1 MKPATSAV
9 VALTALNLLNYLD
22 RFVVAGMV
30 EPLKK
35 AFGADDADIGLLTSV
50 FLVVYMLASPVFGVL
65 ARSVRRTAILGAGVI
80 VWSLAT
86 VAAGFAGG
94 FGHLLVSRAVIGVG
108 EAAYATV
115 GPSILGDWFPPERRS
130 TVLAVFYA
138 AIPVGSALGFLV
150 GGLVSESLGWRAAF
164 WIAGGPGLL
173 LGVWCFRLI
182 EPARGAMDEPS
193 SGPAASADPAGEARL
208 AATPPPATVAQPR
221 RSEALWSLATNAQWM
236 WCVLGYTAYT
246 FSLGALAVWMPAFMQ
261 RERGWSAESAA
272 ITFSGIVV
280 VTGFL
285 GTIAGGAVDAR
296 AARGRASPSL
306 FLCAITALVAAPL
319 LMIAIGTHDRTT
331 CIVATG
337 VGCFLAFV
345 SQAPINAAILNSV
358 GSDARAFAVGMSTLV
373 IHVLGDVPSP
383 WLVGKVSDAT
393 GSLAKGLGLVPIG
406 FVAAAVI
413 WGVGAFVLRRRP
425 S

>member
-30 EPLKK
+30 EPLKE
-35 AFGADDADIGLLTSV
+35 AFGAVDADIGLLTSI
-50 FLVVYMLASPVFGVL
+50 FLVSYMLASPLFGAM
-65 ARSVRRTAILGAGVI
+65 ARSLRRTAILGAGVL
-80 VWSLAT
+80 VWSAAT

-94 FGHLLVSRAVIGVG
+94 FGSLLASRAIIGVG

-115 GPSILGDWFPPERRS
+115 GPSILGDWFPPQQRS
-130 TVLAVFYA
+130 TVLAIFYA

-164 WIAGGPGLL
+164 FVAGGPGLL
-173 LGVWCFRLI
+173 LGLLCFRLT
-182 EPARGAMDEPS
+182 EPVRGAMDEPANPDS
-193 SGPAASADPAGEARL
+193 AAMQPLIAPARSG
-208 AATPPPATVAQPR
+208 R
-221 RSEALWSLATNAQWM
+221 REVLWMLATNAQWM
-236 WCVLGYTAYT
+236 WSVAGYTAYT

-261 RERGWSAESAA
+261 RERGWSPESAA

-285 GTIAGGAVDAR
+285 GTIVGGAVDAR
-296 AARGRASPSL
+296 LARGRAAPSL
-306 FLCAITALVAAPL
+306 VLCAITALMAAPL
-319 LMIAIGTHDRTT
+319 LMLALATQDSTICIA
-331 CIVATG
+331 ATG
-337 VGCFLAFV
+337 LGCFLAFV

-358 GSDARAFAVGMSTLV
+358 GSDARAFAVGMSALM

-393 GSLAKGLGLVPIG
+393 GSLAKGLVLVPIG
-406 FVAAAVI
+406 FAVAALI
-413 WGVGAFVLRRRP
+413 WGVGAIALRRRP
-425 S
+425 

>member
-9 VALTALNLLNYLD
+9 VALTALNLLKYLD

-50 FLVVYMLASPVFGVL
+50 FLVVYMLASPVFGVM
-65 ARSVRRTAILGAGVI
+65 ARSLRRTAILGAGVI

-94 FGHLLVSRAVIGVG
+94 FGQLLLSRAIIGVG

-130 TVLAVFYA
+130 AVLAVFYA
-138 AIPVGSALGFLV
+138 AIPVGSAMGFLV

-173 LGVWCFRLI
+173 LGVLCFRLM
-182 EPARGAMDEPS
+182 EPARGAMDGPS
-193 SGPAASADPAGEARL
+193 SVAGASAGPSDEARL
-208 AATPPPATVAQPR
+208 ATSPPPATVAQSR

-261 RERGWSAESAA
+261 RERGWSPESAA

-285 GTIAGGAVDAR
+285 GTIVGGAVDTR
-296 AARGRASPSL
+296 AARGRAAPSL
-306 FLCAITALVAAPL
+306 FLCAVTALVAAPL
-319 LMIAIGTHDRTT
+319 LMVAIGTEDRTT
-331 CIVATG
+331 CIAATG
-337 VGCFLAFV
+337 LGCFLAFV

-358 GSDARAFAVGMSTLV
+358 GSGARAFAVGMSTFA

-383 WLVGKVSDAT
+383 WLVGRVSDAT
-393 GSLAKGLGLVPIG
+393 GSLSTGLGLVPMG
-406 FVAAAVI
+406 FAAAALI
-413 WGVGAFVLRRRP
+413 WGAGALALRRRP
-425 S
+425 A

>member
-50 FLVVYMLASPVFGVL
+50 FLVSYMLASPLFGAM
-65 ARSVRRTAILGAGVI
+65 ARSLRRTAILGAGVL
-80 VWSLAT
+80 VWSVAT

-94 FGHLLVSRAVIGVG
+94 FGALLASRAIIGVG

-115 GPSILGDWFPPERRS
+115 GPSILGDWFPPQRRS
-130 TVLAVFYA
+130 TVLSIFYA

-164 WIAGGPGLL
+164 FVAGGPGLL
-173 LGVWCFRLI
+173 LGLLCFRLT
-182 EPARGAMDEPS
+182 EPVRGAMDEPGAS
-193 SGPAASADPAGEARL
+193 SGAAIESAP
-208 AATPPPATVAQPR
+208 TTTTVRNGR
-221 RSEALWSLATNAQWM
+221 REALWTLATNAQWM
-236 WCVLGYTAYT
+236 WSVAGYTAYT

-261 RERGWSAESAA
+261 RERGWSPESAA

-296 AARGRASPSL
+296 LARGRAAPSL
-306 FLCAITALVAAPL
+306 VLCAITALVAAPL
-319 LMIAIGTHDRTT
+319 LMLAIATQDRTM
-331 CIVATG
+331 CIAATG
-337 VGCFLAFV
+337 LGCFLAFV

-358 GSDARAFAVGMSTLV
+358 GSDARAFAIGMSTLM

-406 FVAAAVI
+406 FAAAALI
-413 WGVGAFVLRRRP
+413 WGVGAFALRRRP
-425 S
+425 

>member
-50 FLVVYMLASPVFGVL
+50 FLVSYMLASPLFGAM
-65 ARSVRRTAILGAGVI
+65 ARSLRRTAILGAGVL
-80 VWSLAT
+80 VWSVAT

-94 FGHLLVSRAVIGVG
+94 FGALLASRAIIGVG

-115 GPSILGDWFPPERRS
+115 GPSILGDWFPPQRRS
-130 TVLAVFYA
+130 TVLAIFYA

-164 WIAGGPGLL
+164 FVAGGPGLL
-173 LGVWCFRLI
+173 LGLLCFRLT
-182 EPARGAMDEPS
+182 EPVRGAMD
-193 SGPAASADPAGEARL
+193 GPAASSG
-208 AATPPPATVAQPR
+208 AAIESAPTVTTVRNGR
-221 RSEALWSLATNAQWM
+221 REALWTLATNAQWM
-236 WCVLGYTAYT
+236 WSVAGYTAYT

-261 RERGWSAESAA
+261 RERGWSPESAA

-285 GTIAGGAVDAR
+285 GTIAGGAVDAQL
-296 AARGRASPSL
+296 ARGRAAPSL
-306 FLCAITALVAAPL
+306 VLCAITALVAAPL
-319 LMIAIGTHDRTT
+319 LMIAIATQDRTM
-331 CIVATG
+331 CIAATG
-337 VGCFLAFV
+337 LGCFLAFV

-358 GSDARAFAVGMSTLV
+358 GSDARAFAIGMSTLM

-406 FVAAAVI
+406 FAAAALI
-413 WGVGAFVLRRRP
+413 WGVGAFALRRRP
-425 S
+425 

>member
-50 FLVVYMLASPVFGVL
+50 FLVSYMLASPLFGAM
-65 ARSVRRTAILGAGVI
+65 ARSLRRTAILGAGVL
-80 VWSLAT
+80 VWSVAT

-94 FGHLLVSRAVIGVG
+94 FGALLASRAIIGVG

-115 GPSILGDWFPPERRS
+115 GPSILGDWFPPQRRS
-130 TVLAVFYA
+130 TVLAIFYA

-164 WIAGGPGLL
+164 FVAGGPGLL
-173 LGVWCFRLI
+173 LGLLCFRLT
-182 EPARGAMDEPS
+182 EPVRGAMD
-193 SGPAASADPAGEARL
+193 GPAASSG
-208 AATPPPATVAQPR
+208 AAIESAPTVTTVRNGR
-221 RSEALWSLATNAQWM
+221 REALWTLATNAQWM
-236 WCVLGYTAYT
+236 WSVAGYTAYT

-261 RERGWSAESAA
+261 RERGWSPESAA

-296 AARGRASPSL
+296 LARGRAAPSL
-306 FLCAITALVAAPL
+306 VLCAITALVAAPL
-319 LMIAIGTHDRTT
+319 LMLAIATQDRTM
-331 CIVATG
+331 CIAATG
-337 VGCFLAFV
+337 LGCFLAFV

-358 GSDARAFAVGMSTLV
+358 GSDARAFAIGMSTLM

-406 FVAAAVI
+406 FAAAALI
-413 WGVGAFVLRRRP
+413 WGVGAFALRRRP
-425 S
+425 

>member
-9 VALTALNLLNYLD
+9 IALTALNLLNYLD

-50 FLVVYMLASPVFGVL
+50 FLVSYMLASPLFGAM
-65 ARSVRRTAILGAGVI
+65 ARSLRRTAILGAGVL
-80 VWSLAT
+80 VWSAAT

-94 FGHLLVSRAVIGVG
+94 FAALLASRAIIGVG

-115 GPSILGDWFPPERRS
+115 GPSILGDWFPPQRRS
-130 TVLAVFYA
+130 TVLAIFYA

-164 WIAGGPGLL
+164 FVAGGPGLL
-173 LGVWCFRLI
+173 LGLWCFRLT
-182 EPARGAMDEPS
+182 EPVRGAMDAPAVS
-193 SGPAASADPAGEARL
+193 SGAAIESAPTTTTARSG
-208 AATPPPATVAQPR
+208 R
-221 RSEALWSLATNAQWM
+221 REALWTLATNAQWM
-236 WCVLGYTAYT
+236 WSVAGYTAYT

-261 RERGWSAESAA
+261 RERGWSPESAA

-285 GTIAGGAVDAR
+285 GTIAGGAVDTR
-296 AARGRASPSL
+296 LARGRAAPSL
-306 FLCAITALVAAPL
+306 VLCAITALVAAPL
-319 LMIAIGTHDRTT
+319 LMLAIATQDRTI
-331 CIVATG
+331 CIAATG
-337 VGCFLAFV
+337 LGCFLAFV

-358 GSDARAFAVGMSTLV
+358 GSDARAFAVGMSTLM

-406 FVAAAVI
+406 FAAAALI
-413 WGVGAFVLRRRP
+413 WGVGAIALRRRP
-425 S
+425 

>member
-50 FLVVYMLASPVFGVL
+50 FLVSYMFASPLFGAM
-65 ARSVRRTAILGAGVI
+65 ARSLRRTAILGAGVI
-80 VWSLAT
+80 VWSAAT

-94 FGHLLVSRAVIGVG
+94 FGALLTSRAIIGVG

-115 GPSILGDWFPPERRS
+115 GPSILGDWFPAQRRS
-130 TVLAVFYA
+130 TVLAIFYA

-164 WIAGGPGLL
+164 WIAGGPGLVLGL
-173 LGVWCFRLI
+173 LCFRLT
-182 EPARGAMDEPS
+182 EPVRGAMDEPAAS
-193 SGPAASADPAGEARL
+193 SGAAIESAPTTRAVPVRSG
-208 AATPPPATVAQPR
+208 R
-221 RSEALWSLATNAQWM
+221 REALWTLATNAQWM
-236 WCVLGYTAYT
+236 WSVAGYTAYT

-261 RERGWSAESAA
+261 RERGWSPESAA

-285 GTIAGGAVDAR
+285 GTIAGGAIDAR
-296 AARGRASPSL
+296 LARGRAAPSL
-306 FLCAITALVAAPL
+306 VLCAITALVAAPL
-319 LMIAIGTHDRTT
+319 LMLAIATQDHTI

-337 VGCFLAFV
+337 VGCFMAFV

-358 GSDARAFAVGMSTLV
+358 GSDARAFAVGMSTLM

-406 FVAAAVI
+406 FAAAAII
-413 WGVGAFVLRRRP
+413 WGVGAIALRRRP
-425 S
+425 

>member
-9 VALTALNLLNYLD
+9 IALTALNLLNYLD

-35 AFGADDADIGLLTSV
+35 AFGADDADIGLLMSV
-50 FLVVYMLASPVFGVL
+50 FLVSYMLASPLFGAM
-65 ARSVRRTAILGAGVI
+65 ARSLRRTAILGAGVL
-80 VWSLAT
+80 VWSAAT

-94 FGHLLVSRAVIGVG
+94 FGALLASRAIIGVG

-115 GPSILGDWFPPERRS
+115 GPSILGDWFPPQRRS
-130 TVLAVFYA
+130 TVLAIFYA

-150 GGLVSESLGWRAAF
+150 GGLASESLGWRAAF
-164 WIAGGPGLL
+164 FVAGGPGLL
-173 LGVWCFRLI
+173 LGLWCFRLT
-182 EPARGAMDEPS
+182 EPVRGAMDAPVAPS
-193 SGPAASADPAGEARL
+193 GAAIESAPTMATARIG
-208 AATPPPATVAQPR
+208 R
-221 RSEALWSLATNAQWM
+221 REALWTLATNAQWM
-236 WCVLGYTAYT
+236 WSVAGYTAFT

-261 RERGWSAESAA
+261 RERGWSPESAA

-296 AARGRASPSL
+296 LARGRAAPSL
-306 FLCAITALVAAPL
+306 VLCAITTLVVAPL
-319 LMIAIGTHDRTT
+319 LMLAITTQDRTI
-331 CIVATG
+331 CIAATG
-337 VGCFLAFV
+337 LGCFLAFV

-358 GSDARAFAVGMSTLV
+358 GSDARAFAVGMSTLL

-406 FVAAAVI
+406 FAAAALI
-413 WGVGAFVLRRRP
+413 WGVGAIALRRRP
-425 S
+425 

>member
-1 MKPATSAV
+1 MKPATSAL

-50 FLVVYMLASPVFGVL
+50 FLVSYMLASPLFGAM
-65 ARSVRRTAILGAGVI
+65 ARSLRRTAILGAGVL
-80 VWSLAT
+80 VWSVAT

-94 FGHLLVSRAVIGVG
+94 FGALLASRAIIGVG

-115 GPSILGDWFPPERRS
+115 GPSILGDWFPPQRRS
-130 TVLAVFYA
+130 TVLAIFYA

-164 WIAGGPGLL
+164 FIAGGPGLL
-173 LGVWCFRLI
+173 LGLLCFRLT
-182 EPARGAMDEPS
+182 EPVRGAMDEPAAS
-193 SGPAASADPAGEARL
+193 SGAAMQSAP
-208 AATPPPATVAQPR
+208 TVTTVRNGR
-221 RSEALWSLATNAQWM
+221 REALWTLATNAQWM
-236 WCVLGYTAYT
+236 WSVAGYTAYT

-261 RERGWSAESAA
+261 RERGWSPESAA

-296 AARGRASPSL
+296 LARGRAAPSL
-306 FLCAITALVAAPL
+306 VLCAITALVAAPL
-319 LMIAIGTHDRTT
+319 LMIAIATQDRTM
-331 CIVATG
+331 CIAATG
-337 VGCFLAFV
+337 LGCFLAFV

-358 GSDARAFAVGMSTLV
+358 GSDARAFAVGMSTLM

-406 FVAAAVI
+406 FAAAALI
-413 WGVGAFVLRRRP
+413 WGVGAIALRRRP
-425 S
+425 

>member
-50 FLVVYMLASPVFGVL
+50 FLVSYMLASPLFGAM
-65 ARSVRRTAILGAGVI
+65 ARSLRRTAILGAGVL
-80 VWSLAT
+80 VWSVAT

-94 FGHLLVSRAVIGVG
+94 FGALLASRAIIGVG

-115 GPSILGDWFPPERRS
+115 GPSILGDWFPPQRRS
-130 TVLAVFYA
+130 TVLAIFYA

-164 WIAGGPGLL
+164 FVAGGPGLL
-173 LGVWCFRLI
+173 LGLLCFRLT
-182 EPARGAMDEPS
+182 EPVRGAMD
-193 SGPAASADPAGEARL
+193 GPAASSG
-208 AATPPPATVAQPR
+208 AAIESAPTVTTVRNGR
-221 RSEALWSLATNAQWM
+221 REALWTLATNAQWM
-236 WCVLGYTAYT
+236 WSVAGYTAYT

-261 RERGWSAESAA
+261 RERGWSPESAA

-296 AARGRASPSL
+296 LARGRAAPSL
-306 FLCAITALVAAPL
+306 VLCAITALVAAPL
-319 LMIAIGTHDRTT
+319 LMIAIATQDRTM
-331 CIVATG
+331 CIAATG
-337 VGCFLAFV
+337 LGCFLAFV

-358 GSDARAFAVGMSTLV
+358 GSDARAFAIGMSTLM

-406 FVAAAVI
+406 FAAAALI
-413 WGVGAFVLRRRP
+413 WGVGAFALRRRP
-425 S
+425 

>member
-9 VALTALNLLNYLD
+9 IALTALNLLNYLD

-35 AFGADDADIGLLTSV
+35 AFSADDADIGLLTSV
-50 FLVVYMLASPVFGVL
+50 FLVSYMFASPLFGAM
-65 ARSVRRTAILGAGVI
+65 ARSLRRTAILGAGVI
-80 VWSLAT
+80 VWSVAT

-94 FGHLLVSRAVIGVG
+94 FGPLLASRAIIGVG

-130 TVLAVFYA
+130 TVLAIFYA
-138 AIPVGSALGFLV
+138 AIPVGSALGYLL

-164 WIAGGPGLL
+164 WIAGGPGLVLGL
-173 LGVWCFRLI
+173 LCLRLT
-182 EPARGAMDEPS
+182 EPVRGAMDKPAVPS
-193 SGPAASADPAGEARL
+193 RVESDAASASTPAPGRSG
-208 AATPPPATVAQPR
+208 R
-221 RSEALWSLATNAQWM
+221 REALWTLATNAQWM
-236 WCVLGYTAYT
+236 WSVAGYTAYT

-261 RERGWSAESAA
+261 RERGWSAESAV

-296 AARGRASPSL
+296 LARGRAVPSL
-306 FLCAITALVAAPL
+306 VLCAITALVAVPL
-319 LMIAIGTHDRTT
+319 LMLAIGTPDRTVCT
-331 CIVATG
+331 SAMG
-337 VGCFLAFV
+337 VGCFLVFV

-358 GSDARAFAVGMSTLV
+358 ASDARAFAIGMSTLM
-373 IHVLGDVPSP
+373 IHLLGDVPSP

-393 GSLAKGLGLVPIG
+393 GSLAKGLDLVPLG
-406 FVAAAVI
+406 FAAAALI
-413 WGVGAFVLRRRP
+413 WGVGALVLRRRA
-425 S
+425 

>member
-9 VALTALNLLNYLD
+9 IALTALNLLNYLD

-50 FLVVYMLASPVFGVL
+50 FLVSYMLASPLFGAM
-65 ARSVRRTAILGAGVI
+65 ARSLRRTAILGAGVL
-80 VWSLAT
+80 VWSVAT

-94 FGHLLVSRAVIGVG
+94 FGALLASRAIIGVG

-115 GPSILGDWFPPERRS
+115 GPSILGDWFPPQRRS
-130 TVLAVFYA
+130 TVLAIFYA

-164 WIAGGPGLL
+164 FVAGGPGLL
-173 LGVWCFRLI
+173 LGLWCFRLT
-182 EPARGAMDEPS
+182 EPVRGAMDEPAAS
-193 SGPAASADPAGEARL
+193 SGAAIQSAPTMATARSG
-208 AATPPPATVAQPR
+208 R
-221 RSEALWSLATNAQWM
+221 REALWTLATNAQWM
-236 WCVLGYTAYT
+236 WSVAGYTAYT

-261 RERGWSAESAA
+261 RERGWSPESAA

-285 GTIAGGAVDAR
+285 GTIAGGAIDAR
-296 AARGRASPSL
+296 LARGRAAPSL
-306 FLCAITALVAAPL
+306 VLCAITALVAAPL
-319 LMIAIGTHDRTT
+319 LMLAIATQDHTI

-337 VGCFLAFV
+337 VGCFMAFV

-358 GSDARAFAVGMSTLV
+358 GSDARAFAVGMSTLM

-406 FVAAAVI
+406 FAAAAII
-413 WGVGAFVLRRRP
+413 WGVGAIALRRRP
-425 S
+425 

>member
-50 FLVVYMLASPVFGVL
+50 FLVSYMLASPLFGAM
-65 ARSVRRTAILGAGVI
+65 ARSLRRTAILGAGVL
-80 VWSLAT
+80 VWSVAT

-94 FGHLLVSRAVIGVG
+94 FGALLASRAVIGVG

-115 GPSILGDWFPPERRS
+115 GPSILGDWFPPQRRS
-130 TVLAVFYA
+130 TVLAIFYA

-164 WIAGGPGLL
+164 FIAGGPGLL
-173 LGVWCFRLI
+173 LGLLCFRLT
-182 EPARGAMDEPS
+182 EPVRGAMDAPGAS
-193 SGPAASADPAGEARL
+193 SGGAIES
-208 AATPPPATVAQPR
+208 AATVTTVRNGR
-221 RSEALWSLATNAQWM
+221 REALWTLATNAQWM
-236 WCVLGYTAYT
+236 WSVAGYTAYT

-261 RERGWSAESAA
+261 RERGWSPESAA

-280 VTGFL
+280 VSGFL

-296 AARGRASPSL
+296 LARGRAAPSL
-306 FLCAITALVAAPL
+306 VLCAITALVAAPL
-319 LMIAIGTHDRTT
+319 LMIAIATQDRTM
-331 CIVATG
+331 CIAATG
-337 VGCFLAFV
+337 LGCFLAFV

-358 GSDARAFAVGMSTLV
+358 GSDARAFAVGMSTFV

-406 FVAAAVI
+406 FAAAALI
-413 WGVGAFVLRRRP
+413 WGVGAIALRRRP
-425 S
+425 

>member
-50 FLVVYMLASPVFGVL
+50 FLVSYMLASPLFGAM
-65 ARSVRRTAILGAGVI
+65 ARSLRRTAILGAGVL
-80 VWSLAT
+80 VWSVAT

-94 FGHLLVSRAVIGVG
+94 FGALLASRAIIGVG

-115 GPSILGDWFPPERRS
+115 GPSILGDWFPPQRRS
-130 TVLAVFYA
+130 TVLAIFYA

-164 WIAGGPGLL
+164 FVAGGPGLL
-173 LGVWCFRLI
+173 LGLWCFRLT
-182 EPARGAMDEPS
+182 EPVRGAMDEPAAS
-193 SGPAASADPAGEARL
+193 SGAAIQSAPTMATARSG
-208 AATPPPATVAQPR
+208 R
-221 RSEALWSLATNAQWM
+221 REALWTLATNAQWM
-236 WCVLGYTAYT
+236 WSVAGYTAYT

-261 RERGWSAESAA
+261 RERGWSPESAA

-285 GTIAGGAVDAR
+285 GTIAGGAIDAR
-296 AARGRASPSL
+296 LARGRAAPSL
-306 FLCAITALVAAPL
+306 VLCAITALVAAPL
-319 LMIAIGTHDRTT
+319 LMLAIATQDHTI

-337 VGCFLAFV
+337 VGCFMAFV

-358 GSDARAFAVGMSTLV
+358 GSDARAFAVGMSTLM

-406 FVAAAVI
+406 FAAAAII
-413 WGVGAFVLRRRP
+413 WGVGAIALRRRP
-425 S
+425 

>member
-50 FLVVYMLASPVFGVL
+50 FLVSYMLASPLFGAM
-65 ARSVRRTAILGAGVI
+65 ARSLRRTAILGAGVL
-80 VWSLAT
+80 VWSAAT

-94 FGHLLVSRAVIGVG
+94 FGALLASRAIIGVG

-115 GPSILGDWFPPERRS
+115 GPSILGDWFPPQRRS
-130 TVLAVFYA
+130 TVLAIFYA

-164 WIAGGPGLL
+164 FVAGGPGLVLGL
-173 LGVWCFRLI
+173 LCFRLT
-182 EPARGAMDEPS
+182 EPVRGAMDEPAAS
-193 SGPAASADPAGEARL
+193 SGAAIQSAPTMATARSG
-208 AATPPPATVAQPR
+208 R
-221 RSEALWSLATNAQWM
+221 REALWTLATNAQWM
-236 WCVLGYTAYT
+236 WSVAGYTAYT

-261 RERGWSAESAA
+261 RERGWSPESAA

-296 AARGRASPSL
+296 LARGRAAPSL
-306 FLCAITALVAAPL
+306 VLCAITALVAAPL
-319 LMIAIGTHDRTT
+319 LMLAIATQDHTI

-337 VGCFLAFV
+337 VGCFMAFV

-358 GSDARAFAVGMSTLV
+358 GSDARAFAVGMSTLM

-406 FVAAAVI
+406 FAAAAII
-413 WGVGAFVLRRRP
+413 WGVGAIALRRRP
-425 S
+425 

>member
-9 VALTALNLLNYLD
+9 IALTALNLLNYLD

-35 AFGADDADIGLLTSV
+35 AFGADDADIGLLMSV
-50 FLVVYMLASPVFGVL
+50 FLVSYMLASPLFGAM
-65 ARSVRRTAILGAGVI
+65 ARSLRRTAILGAGVL
-80 VWSLAT
+80 VWSAAT

-94 FGHLLVSRAVIGVG
+94 FGALLASRAIIGVG

-115 GPSILGDWFPPERRS
+115 GPSILGDWFPPQRRS
-130 TVLAVFYA
+130 TVLAIFYA

-150 GGLVSESLGWRAAF
+150 GGLASESLGWRAAF
-164 WIAGGPGLL
+164 FVAGGPGLL
-173 LGVWCFRLI
+173 LGLWCFRLT
-182 EPARGAMDEPS
+182 EPVRGAMDAPVAS
-193 SGPAASADPAGEARL
+193 SGAAIESAPTMATARSG
-208 AATPPPATVAQPR
+208 R
-221 RSEALWSLATNAQWM
+221 REALWTLATNAQWM
-236 WCVLGYTAYT
+236 WSVAGYTAFT

-261 RERGWSAESAA
+261 RERGWSPESAA

-296 AARGRASPSL
+296 LARGRAAPSL
-306 FLCAITALVAAPL
+306 VLCAITTLVVAPL
-319 LMIAIGTHDRTT
+319 LMLAITTQDRTI
-331 CIVATG
+331 CIAATG
-337 VGCFLAFV
+337 LGCFLAFV

-358 GSDARAFAVGMSTLV
+358 GSDARAFAVGMSTLL

-406 FVAAAVI
+406 FAAAALI
-413 WGVGAFVLRRRP
+413 WGVGAIALRRRP
-425 S
+425 

>member
-50 FLVVYMLASPVFGVL
+50 FLVSYMLASPLFGAM
-65 ARSVRRTAILGAGVI
+65 ARSLRRTAILGAGVL
-80 VWSLAT
+80 VWSVAT

-94 FGHLLVSRAVIGVG
+94 FGALLASRAIIGVG

-115 GPSILGDWFPPERRS
+115 GPSILGDWFPAQRRS
-130 TVLAVFYA
+130 TVLAIFYA

-150 GGLVSESLGWRAAF
+150 GGLVSESIGWRAAF
-164 WIAGGPGLL
+164 WIAGGPGLVLGL
-173 LGVWCFRLI
+173 LCFRLT
-182 EPARGAMDEPS
+182 EPVRGAMDEPAAS
-193 SGPAASADPAGEARL
+193 SGAAIQSAPTRAIARSG
-208 AATPPPATVAQPR
+208 R
-221 RSEALWSLATNAQWM
+221 REALWTLATNAQWM
-236 WCVLGYTAYT
+236 WSVAGYTAYT

-261 RERGWSAESAA
+261 RERGWSPESAA

-285 GTIAGGAVDAR
+285 GTIAGGAIDAR
-296 AARGRASPSL
+296 LARGRAAPSL
-306 FLCAITALVAAPL
+306 VLCAITALVAAPL
-319 LMIAIGTHDRTT
+319 LMLAIATQDHTI

-337 VGCFLAFV
+337 VGCFMAFV

-358 GSDARAFAVGMSTLV
+358 GSDARAFAVGMSTLM

-406 FVAAAVI
+406 FAAAAII
-413 WGVGAFVLRRRP
+413 WGVGAIALRRRP
-425 S
+425 

>member
-50 FLVVYMLASPVFGVL
+50 FLVSYMFASPLFGAM
-65 ARSVRRTAILGAGVI
+65 ARSLRRTAILGAGVL
-80 VWSLAT
+80 VWSVAT

-94 FGHLLVSRAVIGVG
+94 FGALLASRAIIGVG

-115 GPSILGDWFPPERRS
+115 GPSILGDWFPPQRRS
-130 TVLAVFYA
+130 TVLAIFYA

-164 WIAGGPGLL
+164 WIAGGPGLVLGL
-173 LGVWCFRLI
+173 LCFRLT
-182 EPARGAMDEPS
+182 EPVRGAMDEPAAS
-193 SGPAASADPAGEARL
+193 SGAAIQSAPTMATARSG
-208 AATPPPATVAQPR
+208 R
-221 RSEALWSLATNAQWM
+221 REALWTLATNAQWM
-236 WCVLGYTAYT
+236 WSVAGYTAYT

-261 RERGWSAESAA
+261 RERGWSPESAA

-285 GTIAGGAVDAR
+285 GTIAGGAIDAR
-296 AARGRASPSL
+296 LARGRAAPSL
-306 FLCAITALVAAPL
+306 VLCAITALVAAPL
-319 LMIAIGTHDRTT
+319 LMLAIATQDHTI

-337 VGCFLAFV
+337 VGCFMAFV

-358 GSDARAFAVGMSTLV
+358 GSDARAFAVGMSTLM

-406 FVAAAVI
+406 FAAAAII
-413 WGVGAFVLRRRP
+413 WGVGAIALRRRP
-425 S
+425 

>member
-50 FLVVYMLASPVFGVL
+50 FLVSYMLASPLFGAM
-65 ARSVRRTAILGAGVI
+65 ARSLRRTAILGAGVL
-80 VWSLAT
+80 VWSAAT

-94 FGHLLVSRAVIGVG
+94 FGALLASRAIIGVG

-115 GPSILGDWFPPERRS
+115 GPSILGDWFPPQRRS
-130 TVLAVFYA
+130 TVLAIFYA

-164 WIAGGPGLL
+164 FVAGGPGLL
-173 LGVWCFRLI
+173 LGLWCFRLT
-182 EPARGAMDEPS
+182 EPVRGAMDEPS
-193 SGPAASADPAGEARL
+193 ASSGAAIQSAPTMATARSG
-208 AATPPPATVAQPR
+208 R
-221 RSEALWSLATNAQWM
+221 REALWTLATNAQWM
-236 WCVLGYTAYT
+236 WSVAGYTAYT

-261 RERGWSAESAA
+261 RERGWSPESAV

-285 GTIAGGAVDAR
+285 GTIAGGAVEAR
-296 AARGRASPSL
+296 LARGRAAPSL
-306 FLCAITALVAAPL
+306 VLCAITALVAAPL
-319 LMIAIGTHDRTT
+319 LMLAIATQDRTI
-331 CIVATG
+331 CIAATG
-337 VGCFLAFV
+337 LGCFLAFV

-358 GSDARAFAVGMSTLV
+358 GSDARAFAVGMSTLM

-393 GSLAKGLGLVPIG
+393 GSLAKGFGLVPIG
-406 FVAAAVI
+406 FAAAALI
-413 WGVGAFVLRRRP
+413 WGVGAIALRRRP
-425 S
+425 

>member
-50 FLVVYMLASPVFGVL
+50 FLVSYMLASPLFGVM
-65 ARSVRRTAILGAGVI
+65 ARSLRRTALLGAGVL
-80 VWSLAT
+80 VWSVAT

-94 FGHLLVSRAVIGVG
+94 FGALLASRAVIGVG

-115 GPSILGDWFPPERRS
+115 GPSILGDWFPPQRRS

-164 WIAGGPGLL
+164 FVAGGPGLL
-173 LGVWCFRLI
+173 LGLLCFRLT
-182 EPARGAMDEPS
+182 EPVRGAMDEPTTAN
-193 SGPAASADPAGEARL
+193 GGEPRTAPVPMTASVRGG
-208 AATPPPATVAQPR
+208 R
-221 RSEALWSLATNAQWM
+221 REALWTLATNAQWM
-236 WCVLGYTAYT
+236 WSVAGYTAYT

-261 RERGWSAESAA
+261 RERGWSPESAA

-296 AARGRASPSL
+296 YARGRAAPSL
-306 FLCAITALVAAPL
+306 MLCAMTALVAAPL
-319 LMIAIGTHDRTT
+319 LMLAIATQDRTM
-331 CIVATG
+331 CIAATG
-337 VGCFLAFV
+337 AGCFLAFV

-358 GSDARAFAVGMSTLV
+358 GSDARAFAVGMSTLM

-383 WLVGKVSDAT
+383 WLVGKVSDVT
-393 GSLAKGLGLVPIG
+393 GSLAQGLGLVPIG
-406 FVAAAVI
+406 FAAAALI
-413 WGVGAFVLRRRP
+413 WGIGSIALRRRP
-425 S
+425 

>member
-50 FLVVYMLASPVFGVL
+50 FLVSYMLASPLFGAM
-65 ARSVRRTAILGAGVI
+65 ARSLRRTAILGAGVL
-80 VWSLAT
+80 VWSVAT

-94 FGHLLVSRAVIGVG
+94 FGALLASRAIIGVG

-115 GPSILGDWFPPERRS
+115 GPSILGDWFPPQRRS
-130 TVLAVFYA
+130 TVLAIFYA

-164 WIAGGPGLL
+164 FIAGGPGLL
-173 LGVWCFRLI
+173 LGLLCFRLT
-182 EPARGAMDEPS
+182 EPVRGAMDEPAAS
-193 SGPAASADPAGEARL
+193 SGAAIES
-208 AATPPPATVAQPR
+208 AATVTTVRNGR
-221 RSEALWSLATNAQWM
+221 REALWTLATNAQWM
-236 WCVLGYTAYT
+236 WSVAGYTAYT

-261 RERGWSAESAA
+261 RERGWSPESAA

-296 AARGRASPSL
+296 LARGRAAPSL
-306 FLCAITALVAAPL
+306 VLCAITALVAAPL
-319 LMIAIGTHDRTT
+319 LMLAIATQDRTI
-331 CIVATG
+331 CIAATG
-337 VGCFLAFV
+337 LGCFLAFV

-358 GSDARAFAVGMSTLV
+358 GSDARAFAVGMSTLM

-383 WLVGKVSDAT
+383 WLVGRVSDAT

-406 FVAAAVI
+406 FAAAAII
-413 WGVGAFVLRRRP
+413 WGVGAIALRRRP
-425 S
+425 

>member
-50 FLVVYMLASPVFGVL
+50 FLVSYMLASPLFGAM
-65 ARSVRRTAILGAGVI
+65 ARSLRRTAILGAGVL
-80 VWSLAT
+80 VWSAAT

-94 FGHLLVSRAVIGVG
+94 FGALLASRAIIGVG

-115 GPSILGDWFPPERRS
+115 GPSILGDWFPPQRRS
-130 TVLAVFYA
+130 TVLAIFYA

-164 WIAGGPGLL
+164 FVAGGPGLL
-173 LGVWCFRLI
+173 LGLWCFRLT
-182 EPARGAMDEPS
+182 EPVRGAMDAPVAS
-193 SGPAASADPAGEARL
+193 SGAAIESAPTMATARSG
-208 AATPPPATVAQPR
+208 R
-221 RSEALWSLATNAQWM
+221 REALWTLATNAQWM
-236 WCVLGYTAYT
+236 WSVAGYTAYT

-261 RERGWSAESAA
+261 RERGWSPESAA

-296 AARGRASPSL
+296 LARGRAAPSL
-306 FLCAITALVAAPL
+306 VLCAITALVAAPL
-319 LMIAIGTHDRTT
+319 LMLAIATQDRTI
-331 CIVATG
+331 CIAATG
-337 VGCFLAFV
+337 LGCFLAFV

-358 GSDARAFAVGMSTLV
+358 GSDARAFAVGMSTLM

-406 FVAAAVI
+406 FAAAALI
-413 WGVGAFVLRRRP
+413 WGVGAIALRRRP
-425 S
+425 

>member
-1 MKPATSAV
+1 MKPATGAV

-50 FLVVYMLASPVFGVL
+50 FLVVYMLASPVFGVM
-65 ARSVRRTAILGAGVI
+65 ARSLRRTAILGAGVI

-94 FGHLLVSRAVIGVG
+94 FGHLLLSRAIIGVG

-130 TVLAVFYA
+130 AVLAVFYA
-138 AIPVGSALGFLV
+138 AIPVGSAMGFLV

-173 LGVWCFRLI
+173 LGVWCFRLM
-182 EPARGAMDEPS
+182 EPARGAMDGPS
-193 SGPAASADPAGEARL
+193 SVAGASAGPSDEARL
-208 AATPPPATVAQPR
+208 ATSPPTATATQSR

-261 RERGWSAESAA
+261 RERGWSPESAA

-285 GTIAGGAVDAR
+285 GTIVGGAVDAR
-296 AARGRASPSL
+296 TARGRAAPSL
-306 FLCAITALVAAPL
+306 FLCAVTALVAAPL
-319 LMIAIGTHDRTT
+319 LMVAIGTQDRTT
-331 CIVATG
+331 CIAATG
-337 VGCFLAFV
+337 LGCFLAFV

-358 GSDARAFAVGMSTLV
+358 GSGARAFAVGMSTFV

-383 WLVGKVSDAT
+383 WLVGRVSDAT
-393 GSLAKGLGLVPIG
+393 GSLSKGLGLVPMG
-406 FVAAAVI
+406 FAAAALI
-413 WGVGAFVLRRRP
+413 WGAGALALRRRP
-425 S
+425 A

>member
-9 VALTALNLLNYLD
+9 IALTALNLLNYLD

-50 FLVVYMLASPVFGVL
+50 FLVSYMLASPLFGAM
-65 ARSVRRTAILGAGVI
+65 ARSLRRTAILGAGVL
-80 VWSLAT
+80 VWSAAT

-94 FGHLLVSRAVIGVG
+94 FGALLTSRAIIGVG

-115 GPSILGDWFPPERRS
+115 GPSILGDWFPPQRRS
-130 TVLAVFYA
+130 TVLSIFYA
-138 AIPVGSALGFLV
+138 AIPVGSALGLLV

-164 WIAGGPGLL
+164 LVAGGPGLL
-173 LGVWCFRLI
+173 LGLLCFRLT
-182 EPARGAMDEPS
+182 EPVRGAMDGPS
-193 SGPAASADPAGEARL
+193 ESVGTAMRSAP
-208 AATPPPATVAQPR
+208 TPATAA
-221 RSEALWSLATNAQWM
+221 RSGRHEALWTLATNAQWM
-236 WCVLGYTAYT
+236 WSVTGHTAYT

-261 RERGWSAESAA
+261 RERGWSPESAA
-272 ITFSGIVV
+272 ISFSSIVV

-296 AARGRASPSL
+296 YACGRAAPSL
-306 FLCAITALVAAPL
+306 MLCAVTTLGVVPL
-319 LMIAIGTHDRTT
+319 LMLAIATQDRTV
-331 CIVATG
+331 CIAALG
-337 VGCFLAFV
+337 AGCLLAFA
-345 SQAPINAAILNSV
+345 SQAPINAVILNSV
-358 GSDARAFAVGMSTLV
+358 GSDARAFAVGMSTLM

-406 FVAAAVI
+406 FVAAALI
-413 WGVGAFVLRRRP
+413 WGVGAIALRRRP
-425 S
+425 

>member
-50 FLVVYMLASPVFGVL
+50 FLVSYMLASPLFGAM
-65 ARSVRRTAILGAGVI
+65 ARSLRRTAILGAGVL
-80 VWSLAT
+80 VWSAAT

-94 FGHLLVSRAVIGVG
+94 FGALLASRAIIGVG

-115 GPSILGDWFPPERRS
+115 GPSILGDWFPPQRRS
-130 TVLAVFYA
+130 TVLAIFYA

-164 WIAGGPGLL
+164 FVAGGPGLVLGL
-173 LGVWCFRLI
+173 LCFRLT
-182 EPARGAMDEPS
+182 EPVRGAMDEPAAS
-193 SGPAASADPAGEARL
+193 SGAAIQSAPTMATARSG
-208 AATPPPATVAQPR
+208 R
-221 RSEALWSLATNAQWM
+221 REALWTLATNAQWM
-236 WCVLGYTAYT
+236 WSVAGYTAYT

-261 RERGWSAESAA
+261 RERGWSPESAA

-296 AARGRASPSL
+296 LARGRAAPSL
-306 FLCAITALVAAPL
+306 VLCAITALVAAPL
-319 LMIAIGTHDRTT
+319 LMLAIATQDRTI

-337 VGCFLAFV
+337 VGCFMAFV

-358 GSDARAFAVGMSTLV
+358 GSDARAFAVGMSTLM

-406 FVAAAVI
+406 FAAAAII
-413 WGVGAFVLRRRP
+413 WGVGAIALRRRP
-425 S
+425 

>member
-50 FLVVYMLASPVFGVL
+50 FLVSYMLASPLFGAM
-65 ARSVRRTAILGAGVI
+65 ARSLRRTAILGAGVL
-80 VWSLAT
+80 VWSVAT

-94 FGHLLVSRAVIGVG
+94 FGALLASRAIIGVG

-115 GPSILGDWFPPERRS
+115 GPSILGDWFPPQRRS
-130 TVLAVFYA
+130 TVLAIFYA

-164 WIAGGPGLL
+164 FVAGGPGLL
-173 LGVWCFRLI
+173 LGLLCFRLT
-182 EPARGAMDEPS
+182 EPVRGAMDEPAAS
-193 SGPAASADPAGEARL
+193 SGAAIESAP
-208 AATPPPATVAQPR
+208 TVTTVRNGR
-221 RSEALWSLATNAQWM
+221 REALWTLATNAQWM
-236 WCVLGYTAYT
+236 WSVAGYTAYT

-261 RERGWSAESAA
+261 RERGWSPESAA

-296 AARGRASPSL
+296 LARGRAAPSL
-306 FLCAITALVAAPL
+306 VLCAITALVAAPL
-319 LMIAIGTHDRTT
+319 LMLAIATQDRTM
-331 CIVATG
+331 CIAATG
-337 VGCFLAFV
+337 LGCFLAFV

-358 GSDARAFAVGMSTLV
+358 GSDARAFAVGMSTLM

-406 FVAAAVI
+406 FAAAALI
-413 WGVGAFVLRRRP
+413 WGVGAIALRRRP
-425 S
+425 